1 MLPSG
6 SLILQKFTLLFIRY
20 CVLVSFLIFLSIFI
34 YSAITLYKGC
44 SEKMDFLKSFC
55 DLSLASIGLML
66 VVQKQIGSPRC
77 RGWITVNLKK
87 YTSKIINDSFRFRLL
102 MTLVGEVRS
111 TDINTTNNAIPDN
124 NSSIDIDFNSDMKEL
139 QEMSRLY

>member
-1 MLPSG
+1 M
-6 SLILQKFTLLFIRY
+6 QRMD
-20 CVLVSFLIFLSIFI
+20 
-34 YSAITLYKGC
+34 YS
-44 SEKMDFLKSFC
+44 EF
-55 DLSLASIGLML
+55 
-66 VVQKQIGSPRC
+66 
-77 RGWITVNLKK
+77 KK
-87 YTSKIINDSFRFRLL
+87 YTSEIINDSFRFRLL